1 MPISKD
7 KTRIIVSIEK
17 EDKKK
22 LEEKAKE
29 ENRSLNNLIATVL
42 RDFLENC

>member
-1 MPISKD
+1 MPISQD

-22 LEEKAKE
+22 LEEQAKK
-29 ENRSLNNLIATVL
+29 ENRSLNNLIVTVL
-42 RDFLENC
+42 RDYLENL